1 MPELPEVEI
10 VTRNLNQIVKPFEKV
25 VEIKFYR
32 KNLRNI
38 IPVKAIQKL
47 AGMQIIRIY
56 RRAKF
61 IIFEFAEGSII
72 SHLGMS
78 GYWRIEQL
86 GWIKKKHDHIS
97 IQLEA
102 GRFLVYNDARRFGEF
117 DYFLASEVGLRFK
130 NFGPEPLA
138 AETDLEELTANFRKL
153 KTFIKVALM
162 NQKNLVGVGN
172 IYASEALFHSKVKPT
187 RKANRVTKAE
197 YARLWSEVQKVLN
210 KAILA
215 GGSSIQNYQ
224 NSYGEKG
231 LFQSQFAVYGRVNQA
246 CLICSDKIKTA
257 SLGGRSTFW
266 CSGCQK

>member
-47 AGMQIIRIY
+47 AGMQIKRIY

-72 SHLGMS
+72 SHLGMT

-138 AETDLEELTANFRKL
+138 VDTDFEKLTADFKKL
-153 KTFIKVALM
+153 KTVIKVALM
-162 NQKNLVGVGN
+162 NQKNIVGVGN
-172 IYASEALFHSKVKPT
+172 IYASEALFQAKIKPT
-187 RKANRVTKAE
+187 RIASRITKVE
-197 YARLWSEVQKVLN
+197 YAKLWTEVQKVLD

-215 GGSSIQNYQ
+215 GGSSIQSYQ

-231 LFQSQFAVYGRVNQA
+231 SFQFQFAVYDRVNQA
-246 CLICSDKIKTA
+246 CLFCGAKIKNLY
-257 SLGGRSTFW
+257 LGGRSSFW
-266 CSGCQK
+266 CSCCQK

>member
-47 AGMQIIRIY
+47 AGMQIKRIY

-72 SHLGMS
+72 SHLGMT

-102 GRFLVYNDARRFGEF
+102 NRFLVYNDVRRFGEF
-117 DYFLASEVGLRFK
+117 NYFLFNEVGLRFK

-138 AETDLEELTANFRKL
+138 VETDLEKLTANFRKL
-153 KTFIKVALM
+153 KTVIKVTLM
-162 NQKNLVGVGN
+162 NQKNIVGVGN
-172 IYASEALFHSKVKPT
+172 IYASEALFLAKIKPT
-187 RKANRVTKAE
+187 RKANRITEVE
-197 YARLWSEVQKVLN
+197 YTRLWSAVRLVLD

-231 LFQSQFAVYGRVNQA
+231 SFQSQFAVYGKEKQA
-246 CLICSDKIKTA
+246 CSICGDKIKIEK
-257 SLGGRSTFW
+257 LGGRSTFW
-266 CSGCQK
+266 CSSCQK